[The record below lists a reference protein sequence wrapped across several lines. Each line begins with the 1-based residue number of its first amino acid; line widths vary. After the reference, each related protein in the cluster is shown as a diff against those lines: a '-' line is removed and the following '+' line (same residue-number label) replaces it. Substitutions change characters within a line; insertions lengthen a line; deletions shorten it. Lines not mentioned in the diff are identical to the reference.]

1 MLSLRRSRGIIS
13 SEIPLLILHKI
24 LNNANTSNRCR
35 VFESYSYEE
44 VGQRMK
50 FFDDF
55 VRLFD

>member
-1 MLSLRRSRGIIS
+1 MLSLQRSRGVTS
-13 SEIPLLILHKI
+13 SEIPLLVLTKH
-24 LNNANTSNRCR
+24 LVNAFKRCR
-35 VFESYSYEE
+35 IFESYSYEE